1 MGIKQRKILKFKNF
15 KPIINFLKRFNLKS
29 FNDKQKVKDYLSFF
43 ELSYLVRKISEDN
56 QAAKNPKFLRYIKA
70 DEKKPA
76 PYEFNDLC
84 RLHWIVLS
92 RKVFTTLEYGSGFS
106 TAFIADACFI
116 LSCYFNNII
125 SDIRVEKKFHI
136 FSLEES
142 PKFLKITK
150 KRIPRFIS
158 NHATLIKSKIN
169 VVKYQN
175 KFATT
180 YSVIPD
186 ISPDFIYL
194 DGPSTFTKKRYKGFS
209 FNNISRFP
217 MSSDLLHFEYF
228 LEPGTFLLVDG
239 RTANA
244 RFLKDHF
251 KRKWKYYHDRKGDCH
266 FFELIESS
274 LGPYNKN
281 KLDFCLKDKIKFF

>member
-1 MGIKQRKILKFKNF
+1 MKYKKRKILKFKNF
-15 KPIINFLKRFNLKS
+15 KPIMNFLKRFNLKS

-43 ELSYLVRKISEDN
+43 ELSYLIRKISEDN
-56 QAAKNPKFLRYIKA
+56 RPTKNPKFLRYIKE

-76 PYEFNDLC
+76 PYDFNDLC

-125 SDIRVEKKFHI
+125 NDIRVEKKFHI

-142 PKFLKITK
+142 SKFLKITK

-158 NHATLIKSKIN
+158 DHVTLIKSKIN

-180 YSVIPD
+180 YSMIPD

-194 DGPSTFTKKRYKGFS
+194 DGPSTFIKKRYKGFS

-266 FFELIESS
+266 YFELIESS
-274 LGPYNKN
+274 LGPYNKR
-281 KLDFCLKDKIKFF
+281 KIDFCLRDKIKFF

>member
-1 MGIKQRKILKFKNF
+1 MKSKKRKILKFKNF
-15 KPIINFLKRFNLKS
+15 KPIINFLRRFNLKS
-29 FNDKQKVKDYLSFF
+29 FNDKRKVKDYLSFF

-125 SDIRVEKKFHI
+125 NDIRVEKKFHI
-136 FSLEES
+136 FSLDES
-142 PKFLKITK
+142 SKFLKITK

-158 NHATLIKSKIN
+158 DHVTLIKSKIN

-180 YSVIPD
+180 YSMIPD

-266 FFELIESS
+266 YFELIESS

-281 KLDFCLKDKIKFF
+281 KLDFCFKDKIKFF